1 MFSLR
6 ASRRGHM
13 EAWRLG
19 GWEAWRFGGLLEACC
34 GGGGGRFRDRW
45 SLGWSVHGVV
55 GRSVGFGGSLVGRSM
70 GSLVAWL
77 VCSGSLVV
85 AVICGH
91 LVGRIMGSFV
101 DEFVI
106 KTLPVCSL
114 VGRLARL
121 RHRGAC
127 HQPAERNPWG
137 GVGEGLLSWFLGIQK
152 RRLGRKTWK
161 KD

>member
-1 MFSLR
+1 
-6 ASRRGHM
+6 M

-34 GGGGGRFRDRW
+34 GAGGGRFRDRW

-77 VCSGSLVV
+77 VCSGSLVAWLV

-101 DEFVI
+101 EEFVI
-106 KTLPVCSL
+106 TKHYLSVPWL
-114 VGRLARL
+114 VGW
-121 RHRGAC
+121 HGC
-127 HQPAERNPWG
+127 GTGGPAISRPSATP
-137 GVGEGLLSWFLGIQK
+137 GEG
-152 RRLGRKTWK
+152 
-161 KD
+161 